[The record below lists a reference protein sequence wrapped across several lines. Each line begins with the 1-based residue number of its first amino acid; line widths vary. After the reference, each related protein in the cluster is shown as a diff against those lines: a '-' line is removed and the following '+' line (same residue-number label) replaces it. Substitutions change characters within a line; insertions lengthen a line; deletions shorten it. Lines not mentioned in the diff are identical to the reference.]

1 MPVAIIDIPSGLKSS
16 AKEQLHKDVA
26 EIMHDA
32 YQIPDNRV
40 YLREWAAE
48 HTSFDG
54 VVGAPFRP
62 ICHYIVPPILTDES
76 RRTLVSRVSSAVNK
90 ACDLRTEVVKLPSGK
105 EVSTQWLLQFFF
117 EVPLEQAALDDLMAS
132 ENPMVPKDKH

>member
-62 ICHYIVPPILTDES
+62 ICNYIVPPILTDES

-90 ACDLRTEVVKLPSGK
+90 ACDLRTEVVKLPSGE

-132 ENPMVPKDKH
+132 ENPMVPKAKH

>member
-1 MPVAIIDIPSGLKSS
+1 MPVAIIDIPSGLKSR

-90 ACDLRTEVVKLPSGK
+90 ACDLRTEVVKLPSGE

-132 ENPMVPKDKH
+132 ENPMVPKGKH

>member
-1 MPVAIIDIPSGLKSS
+1 MPVAVIDIPSGLKSR

-32 YQIPDNRV
+32 CQIPDNRV

-62 ICHYIVPPILTDES
+62 ICHYIVPPILTEES

-90 ACDLRTEVVKLPSGK
+90 ACDLRTEVVKLPSGE

-132 ENPMVPKDKH
+132 EDPMVPKGKH